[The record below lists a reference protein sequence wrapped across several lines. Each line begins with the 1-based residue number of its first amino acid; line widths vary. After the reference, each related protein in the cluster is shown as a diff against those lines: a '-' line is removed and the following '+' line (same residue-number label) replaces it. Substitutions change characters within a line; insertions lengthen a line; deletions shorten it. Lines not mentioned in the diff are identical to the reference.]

1 MKNYTIVSIYDS
13 DNSILIVFLFILKE
27 IIQFKNKDYTLIKL
41 ITRNLGKL
49 YNKILKSTYE
59 KVQLQKQLKRFLKI
73 KL

>member
-13 DNSILIVFLFILKE
+13 DNSILIIFLFILKE

-41 ITRNLGKL
+41 ITLNLGKF

-59 KVQLQKQLKRFLKI
+59 KVQLQKQLKSF
-73 KL
+73 